1 MSKRQRQRQ
10 REEERSKPKN
20 HKSQSRVLEK
30 EAEMPSEVVK
40 PSPVVEAN
48 TQSAAPVAPAPAQ
61 PAWAVTREIAQA
73 LGEKEHNPISQIRRA
88 VECLGPDY
96 ASQFLNAAQR
106 VEAAGGMRTTE
117 GSRRRTP
124 GGIFFHLVRQFLI
137 RSGRRKE
144 LRQIFPYSTKPKK
157 HNSAKAASLAAASW
171 AERHKLMQEIAD
183 ANGKADVVKI
193 TLIGK
198 LGKVMERQG
207 FVMAIMKHNQP
218 LTNMP
223 KGLPLPEKLPTTTY
237 TVYVGNR
244 QWKRIKEAVK
254 NPEDVVIIEG
264 VQVYDAESQ
273 TIAVFA
279 MSCTTKLIEQV
290 KRESQRQKVL
300 GETEGEETEK
310 AQS

>member
-10 REEERSKPKN
+10 REEERSKPKSHKPQN
-20 HKSQSRVLEK
+20 HVLEK
-30 EAEMPSEVVK
+30 ASPPETETPSEVAK
-40 PSPVVEAN
+40 PSSAVEAKP
-48 TQSAAPVAPAPAQ
+48 QPAAPVAQ
-61 PAWAVTREIAQA
+61 PTWAVTRDIAQA
-73 LGEKEHNPISQIRRA
+73 LGEKEQNPINQIRRA
-88 VECLGPDY
+88 VECLGTDY

-157 HNSAKAASLAAASW
+157 HNLAKAASQAAASW
-171 AERHKLMQEIAD
+171 AERRKLMQEIAD

-198 LGKVMERQG
+198 LGKVVERQG
-207 FVMAIMKHNQP
+207 FVMTIMKHDQP
-218 LTNMP
+218 LINMP
-223 KGLPLPEKLPTTTY
+223 KGLPLPEKLPPTTY
-237 TVYVGNR
+237 TVYIGNR
-244 QWKRIKEAVK
+244 QWKRIKEAIK

-264 VQVYDAESQ
+264 VQIYDAESQ

-279 MSCTTKLIEQV
+279 MSCTTKLIEQI

-300 GETEGEETEK
+300 GETESEEIEQ
-310 AQS
+310 AHS